1 MDSIKS
7 ILISFLVILFGAAS
21 QTDSAIQSQK
31 ESLLSQTEGTFSVYI
46 IADEEVAQ
54 DYSDEVF
61 ALRNVS
67 TVRVQTTL
75 EGVIYEDV
83 SEIPTF
89 NVYDTEDKVFETT
102 EYKALL
108 EFLND
113 N

>member
-1 MDSIKS
+1 MTNIKTL
-7 ILISFLVILFGAAS
+7 LISLLIILSGCGD
-21 QTDSAIQSQK
+21 QTDSIIQSEK
-31 ESLLSQTEGTFSVYI
+31 DRLLSETEGTYSVYI

-54 DYSDEVF
+54 KYSDEVF

-75 EGVIYEDV
+75 EGVIHEDV

>member
-1 MDSIKS
+1 MDSVKS
-7 ILISFLVILFGAAS
+7 ILISFLTILFGAAS

-31 ESLLSQTEGTFSVYI
+31 ESLLSETEGTFSVYI
-46 IADEEVAQ
+46 IADEEVVQ

-67 TVRVQTTL
+67 TVRTQSTL

-83 SEIPTF
+83 TEIPTF
-89 NVYDTEDKVFETT
+89 NVYDTEDNVFVTT
-102 EYKALL
+102 DYEELL
-108 EFLND
+108 EFLAD

>member
-1 MDSIKS
+1 MTNIKTL
-7 ILISFLVILFGAAS
+7 LISLLIILSGCGD
-21 QTDSAIQSQK
+21 QTDSIIQSEK
-31 ESLLSQTEGTFSVYI
+31 DRLLSETEGTFSVYI

-54 DYSDEVF
+54 KYSDEVF

-102 EYKALL
+102 EYEALL